1 MSAMT
6 APAWTGSRPRPLPQG
21 FTLVELVAALAIL
34 AVLASVSI
42 APIKLERQRAKERE
56 LRSALTQIREAL
68 DAYKRMSDDKR
79 IPLPSAEASG
89 YPPSLDVLAQGVRDA
104 SKPSAAPIYLLRRV
118 PRDPFHPD
126 LNVPAS
132 RTWGLRSYA
141 SPADRPQPGVDVF
154 DVYSTADGS
163 GLNGVPYRQW

>member
-1 MSAMT
+1 MTEMMAKSRQFPAASA
-6 APAWTGSRPRPLPQG
+6 ALRG

-56 LRSALTQIREAL
+56 LRAALTQIREAL

-79 IPLPSAEASG
+79 IPMPSADASG
-89 YPPSLDVLAQGVRDA
+89 YPPSLDALAQGVRDA
-104 SKPSAAPIYLLRRV
+104 SKPGAAPLYLLRRV

-126 LNVPAS
+126 ASIPAA

-141 SPADRPQPGVDVF
+141 SPPDRPAPGADVF
-154 DVYSTADGS
+154 DVYSLADGA